1 MRFPATLACLLL
13 TICAAPAQAADS
25 YKCKDARGG
34 IVYSNETCEKQ
45 GLRDAGPVRE
55 RLTTMPA
62 VSPTGK
68 PPPSKEEKK
77 PEEKKR
83 YETDDKPAR

>member
-1 MRFPATLACLLL
+1 MRIPPAIACLLL
-13 TICAAPAQAADS
+13 ACPALDAVAADS

-55 RLTTMPA
+55 RLTTMPS

-68 PPPSKEEKK
+68 PPAKEEKK
-77 PEEKKR
+77 RAEKDEKK
-83 YETDDKPAR
+83 P

>member
-1 MRFPATLACLLL
+1 MRVPPALACLLL
-13 TICAAPAQAADS
+13 ACPALPAAAADA

-45 GLRDAGPVRE
+45 GLVDGGPVRE

-68 PPPSKEEKK
+68 PPPKEEKRRD
-77 PEEKKR
+77 EKD
-83 YETDDKPAR
+83 EKPAR